1 MGLGGTSDP
10 NCKEEGSTGSVAS
23 GAAVGRAGIVNT
35 CSSAICPEG
44 TAFLLPGS
52 IDYAHTSVASGA
64 AGGGEAFH
72 NWDSND

>member
-1 MGLGGTSDP
+1 MGLGRGSDP
-10 NCKEEGSTGSVAS
+10 FCEKEGSTGSVAS
-23 GAAVGRAGIVNT
+23 GAAAGRAGIINVF
-35 CSSAICPEG
+35 SSAIFPEG
-44 TAFLLPGS
+44 TAYLLPDS